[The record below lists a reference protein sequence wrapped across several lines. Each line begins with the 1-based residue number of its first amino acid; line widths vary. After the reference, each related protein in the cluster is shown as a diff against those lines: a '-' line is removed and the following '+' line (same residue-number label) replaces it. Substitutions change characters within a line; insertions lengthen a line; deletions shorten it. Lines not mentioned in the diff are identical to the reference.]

1 VLLKWFKQYYIDNNI
16 HILYDFIAMINKI
29 IPNPNDAI
37 ILRELKKDYTRNINR
52 EIWELYKDFDNGKSS
67 PTRSQC
73 YDICMKKG
81 ARYRWNDD
89 ITYSFMIIKISI
101 HTLKEYAMESN
112 KKYNLDSAGMFQRG
126 IDSYLGPDP
135 HVIYENQ
142 VKQMSEMMNDINHR
156 QDFIN
161 IFYENTKNTG
171 IKYLIKKRHQIM
183 YHAVDLFDSIE
194 LCETYDDIF
203 KVNCESLCKI
213 LLKCTL
219 LTDDKMLYRIINHVT
234 YIDNEKYTLLKLLH
248 DRHIMSQSHYNK
260 IIYEVVKNTD
270 ISVLKFFL
278 EQNVDINSPDDE
290 GFYPLH
296 IAISFN
302 NAQFTSMLIKAGANI
317 ECTDNENETPLIMA
331 IEIGSY
337 EIVKILLDAN
347 ANIEFKY
354 NSVDTPLEFAM
365 HNNQPLIAQL
375 LKTRYISNKLI
386 IDS

>member
-37 ILRELKKDYTRNINR
+37 ILRELKKDYIRSVDR

-67 PTRSQC
+67 PTSRPC
-73 YDICMKKG
+73 C
-81 ARYRWNDD
+81 D
-89 ITYSFMIIKISI
+89 ITFYWMKVTIGIY
-101 HTLKEYAMESN
+101 TLREYAMESN
-112 KKYNLDSAGMFQRG
+112 IKYNLDYNDMFQRG
-126 IDSYLGPDP
+126 VDSYLGPDP
-135 HVIYENQ
+135 HVIYNNQ
-142 VKQMSEMMNDINHR
+142 VKQMTEMINDINHR

-248 DRHIMSQSHYNK
+248 DRHIALRSYYNK